1 MAHTPGPWAISE
13 ESGCI
18 IAPVETPLIHEHH
31 YYGGELIAE
40 SIHREDDRRLI
51 AAAPEMADV
60 LQKLNLIYNTVNY
73 PTSDLEKAE
82 TWSEVLK
89 VIGKIKPAKQYI
101 TFPMAIQHLADGKK
115 IACDYEKKTIIINP
129 SNDGLVTSLNK
140 GTHTVAG
147 GAASLEIAYMNS
159 RKWYVIEEGE

>member
-18 IAPVETPLIHEHH
+18 IAPIETPLIHEHH

-51 AAAPEMADV
+51 AAAPEMAES
-60 LQKLNLIYNTVNY
+60 LKKLTKFYDTHD
-73 PTSDLEKAE
+73 PDLAYGSREEAE
-82 TWSEVLK
+82 MWEQVRK
-89 VIGKIKPAKQYI
+89 VIDKIKPAKQYI

-115 IACDYEKKTIIINP
+115 IGCDQGHEPITLNP
-129 SNDGLVTSLNK
+129 G
-140 GTHTVAG
+140 
-147 GAASLEIAYMNS
+147 
-159 RKWYVIEEGE
+159 